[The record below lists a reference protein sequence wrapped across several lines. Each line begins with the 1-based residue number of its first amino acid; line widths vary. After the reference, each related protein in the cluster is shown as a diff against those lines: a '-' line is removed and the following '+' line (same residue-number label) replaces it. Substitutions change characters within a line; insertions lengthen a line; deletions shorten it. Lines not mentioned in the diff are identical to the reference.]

1 LLIMLR
7 RLGFVLAVVILGAA
21 LSSGFSGAVRAQSP
35 DQTTAII
42 TSPVDG
48 QQLFGLV
55 NITGGASHPSAFDY
69 YTLEYNDQGDPT
81 ASWLLVQPL
90 VQQQRQND
98 VLGAWNT
105 NMVPDGVYRLRLRV
119 FLTDGEVGGEFLVSN
134 LRVIN
139 SQPTPVPTA
148 AGSETS
154 LNAPTP
160 GPSPTSPIQQ
170 PASNNPSAGE
180 FSGQEPSGGQA
191 SSVFPDAAETSAQ
204 RTEKTTRINT
214 SRVRGAFC
222 TGVYLTLGIFGV
234 MLVYR
239 LTRGR
244 LRPYTRQLNWPG
256 QDDYDHE

>member
-7 RLGFVLAVVILGAA
+7 RLGFILAVVILGAG
-21 LSSGFSGAVRAQSP
+21 LSSSFSGAVRAQSP

-105 NMVPDGVYRLRLRV
+105 IMVPDGVYRLRLRV
-119 FLTDGEVGGEFLVSN
+119 FLTDGEVGGEFVVSN

-148 AGSETS
+148 GNSETV
-154 LNAPTP
+154 LNTPPP
-160 GPSPTSPIQQ
+160 GPAIQQ
-170 PASNNPSAGE
+170 PASNNPSAGD
-180 FSGQEPSGGQA
+180 FAGSDTSGGQA
-191 SSVFPDAAETSAQ
+191 SSTFPDAVETSAQ
-204 RTEKTTRINT
+204 RAEKTTRINIG
-214 SRVRGAFC
+214 RVRSAFC

-234 MLVYR
+234 MLFYR

>member
-1 LLIMLR
+1 MLR
-7 RLGFVLAVVILGAA
+7 RLVLVLAVVPLWAG

-42 TSPVDG
+42 TSPADG

-98 VLGAWNT
+98 ILGAWNT

-119 FLTDGEVGGEFLVSN
+119 FLTDGEVGGEFVVSN

-139 SQPTPVPTA
+139 SQPTPVPTI
-148 AGSETS
+148 GVSETS

-170 PASNNPSAGE
+170 PASNNPSAG
-180 FSGQEPSGGQA
+180 
-191 SSVFPDAAETSAQ
+191 
-204 RTEKTTRINT
+204 
-214 SRVRGAFC
+214 
-222 TGVYLTLGIFGV
+222 
-234 MLVYR
+234 
-239 LTRGR
+239 
-244 LRPYTRQLNWPG
+244 QLNWRV
-256 QDDYDHE
+256 

>member
-1 LLIMLR
+1 MVR
-7 RLGFVLAVVILGAA
+7 RLGLVLAAVILWTG
-21 LSSGFSGAVRAQSP
+21 LSASLSGAVRAQSP
-35 DQTTAII
+35 EETSALI

-90 VQQQRQND
+90 VEQQRQND
-98 VLGAWNT
+98 ILGAWNT

-119 FLTDGEVGGEFLVSN
+119 FLTDGQVGGEFVVSN

-139 SQPTPVPTA
+139 SEPTPVPTA
-148 AGSETS
+148 GGSETS

-170 PASNNPSAGE
+170 PAGINPSTGE
-180 FSGQEPSGGQA
+180 FAGQDTTGDQA
-191 SSVFPDAAETSAQ
+191 SPLSSEAVETSAQ
-204 RTEKTTRINT
+204 RAEKTTRINT

-234 MLVYR
+234 MLLYR
-239 LTRGR
+239 LMRGR
-244 LRPYTRQLNWPG
+244 LRPYTRQLNWSG
-256 QDDYDHE
+256 QDEYDHE

>member
-1 LLIMLR
+1 MLR
-7 RLGFVLAVVILGAA
+7 RLGFVLAVVILWIG
-21 LSSGFSGAVRAQSP
+21 LSPGFSGAVRAQSP

-48 QQLFGLV
+48 QQLFGQV

-98 VLGAWNT
+98 ILGAWNT

-119 FLTDGEVGGEFLVSN
+119 FLADGEVGGEFIVSN

-139 SQPTPVPTA
+139 SQPTPVPTVRGA
-148 AGSETS
+148 ETS

-170 PASNNPSAGE
+170 PASNNPSAGD
-180 FSGQEPSGGQA
+180 FAGQDTTGGQA
-191 SSVFPDAAETSAQ
+191 SAAFPDAAETSAQ
-204 RTEKTTRINT
+204 STEKTTRINIG
-214 SRVRGAFC
+214 RVRGAFC
-222 TGVYLTLGIFGV
+222 TGIYLTLGIFGV
-234 MLVYR
+234 MLLYR

-244 LRPYTRQLNWPG
+244 LRPYTRQLSWPD
-256 QDDYDHE
+256 QDEYDHE